1 MIIAQFKTKQT
12 YGVDRIYPVNPKACK
27 LVQLTGK
34 KTVNNRDLQTL
45 HEIGIIVMLDAVEL
59 HVSNN

>member
-1 MIIAQFKTKQT
+1 MIIAEFKTKQT

-27 LVQLTGK
+27 LARLTGK
-34 KTVNNRDLQTL
+34 KTVNHTDLQTL
-45 HEIGIIVMLDAVEL
+45 REIGIIVMLDAVEF